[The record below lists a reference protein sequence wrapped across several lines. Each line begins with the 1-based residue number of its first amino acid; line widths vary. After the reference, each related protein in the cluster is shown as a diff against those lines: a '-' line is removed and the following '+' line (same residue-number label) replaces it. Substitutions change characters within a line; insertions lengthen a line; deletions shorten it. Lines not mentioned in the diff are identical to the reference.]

1 MKWFQMFHRIFAF
14 FWTLVTYIVLLI
26 INYGNPENVAAS
38 FASDDRASGV
48 NTTSTFVWN
57 IRIDYGSMAIRNVG
71 IHTCVVFLMDKSF
84 GKLIDSLDQT
94 ENHLAILMSEQ
105 EYQRYGA
112 KYRNYCLAG
121 IAYILVAV

>member
-1 MKWFQMFHRIFAF
+1 MSHRIFAF
-14 FWTLVTYIVLLI
+14 SWTPVIYIMLLI

-71 IHTCVVFLMDKSF
+71 IHTFVVFLMDKSF

-94 ENHLAILMSEQ
+94 ENHLAAIKGEQ
-105 EYQRYGA
+105 EYQRYGV
-112 KYRNYCLAG
+112 KYQNYCFAG